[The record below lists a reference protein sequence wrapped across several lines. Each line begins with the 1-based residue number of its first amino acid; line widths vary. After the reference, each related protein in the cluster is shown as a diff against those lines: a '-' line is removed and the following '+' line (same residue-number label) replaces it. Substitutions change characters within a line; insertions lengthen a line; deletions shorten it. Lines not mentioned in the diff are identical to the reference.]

1 MDQKP
6 RGTISDALRC
16 ATFDAVAHI
25 RQLIELVNKD
35 PANVITHIMHD
46 SVQDDLETVSALA
59 AMLFD
64 AAWRTTHLNQ
74 KPTEKEQEESQ

>member
-16 ATFDAVAHI
+16 ATFDA
-25 RQLIELVNKD
+25 
-35 PANVITHIMHD
+35 
-46 SVQDDLETVSALA
+46 
-59 AMLFD
+59 
-64 AAWRTTHLNQ
+64 AWRTTQHNQ

>member
-1 MDQKP
+1 MHCAAP
-6 RGTISDALRC
+6 RLTLWPTSGS
-16 ATFDAVAHI
+16 F
-25 RQLIELVNKD
+25 NKD

-64 AAWRTTHLNQ
+64 AAWRTTHHNQ